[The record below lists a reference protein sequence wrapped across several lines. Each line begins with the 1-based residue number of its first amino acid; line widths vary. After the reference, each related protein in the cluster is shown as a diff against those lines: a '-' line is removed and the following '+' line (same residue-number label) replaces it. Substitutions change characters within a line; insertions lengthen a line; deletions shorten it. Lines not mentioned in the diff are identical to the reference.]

1 MANQG
6 HGFLWETAIKETVFQ
21 NMQKYPYTAPFDIPA
36 CDNRFNTVENISIKT
51 CGKDVCGL
59 GDARRIFSYK
69 EYPMVTVIC
78 VDYTQQNDLEKSIT
92 RVREISLSGE
102 PTHALLFKD
111 VTENEVNGLI
121 SLIKAVPKGVAKN
134 HPSRKAVHDEKNR
147 LNAKSGLIR
156 FNPKMD
162 SKNQR
167 RLQCSIPKLSKVLME
182 HPEILLYSSTEP
194 LVRGIRIP
202 STIQSPRR
210 VRNQAIDLE
219 QK

>member
-6 HGFLWETAIKETVFQ
+6 HGFLWETVIKETVFQ
-21 NMQKYPYTAPFDIPA
+21 NMQQYPYTAPFDIPA

-51 CGKDVCGL
+51 CGKDTCGL
-59 GDARRIFSYK
+59 GDARRIFQYK

-78 VDYTQQNDLEKSIT
+78 VGYTQQNDLEKTIT
-92 RVREISLSGE
+92 KVQEISLSGE
-102 PTHALLFKD
+102 QAHALLFKD
-111 VTENEVNGLI
+111 VTEEDVNGLL
-121 SLIKAVPKGVAKN
+121 SRIKAVPKGVPRD
-134 HPSRKAVHDEKNR
+134 HPSRKAVHEEKKR

-156 FNPKMD
+156 LNPKMD
-162 SKNQR
+162 SKHQR
-167 RLQCSIPKLSKVLME
+167 RLQCSIPKLSKVLLE

-210 VRNQAIDLE
+210 VRNGAIDLE
-219 QK
+219 QM